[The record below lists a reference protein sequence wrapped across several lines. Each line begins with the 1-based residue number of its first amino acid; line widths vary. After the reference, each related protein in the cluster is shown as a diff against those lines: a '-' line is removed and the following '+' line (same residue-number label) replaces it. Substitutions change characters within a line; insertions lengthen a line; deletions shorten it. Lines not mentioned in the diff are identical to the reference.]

1 MWREEFSDP
10 TAICPVKGGRLTSE
24 RKREKARCSISRWQ
38 EQWGARKPCW
48 AEPTALTPRLCLCRR
63 GSYFCSRSLG
73 AEAKCPSFC
82 VTERCKILLHQVP
95 TTCLRLSPY
104 LDEII
109 ILKVKSCMCRLRFKF
124 FSRISFI
131 SMNRPLAFLKPTL
144 KIKSSFP
151 ILKAI
156 YPWWIISPCQSPKTS
171 PVSHLS
177 RFEFMYLCGYCIN
190 TFFLPPVLWSLT
202 TQGGHRVKCH

>member
-1 MWREEFSDP
+1 MP
-10 TAICPVKGGRLTSE
+10 GGR
-24 RKREKARCSISRWQ
+24 
-38 EQWGARKPCW
+38 P
-48 AEPTALTPRLCLCRR
+48 
-63 GSYFCSRSLG
+63 
-73 AEAKCPSFC
+73 
-82 VTERCKILLHQVP
+82 
-95 TTCLRLSPY
+95 
-104 LDEII
+104 EII
-109 ILKVKSCMCRLRFKF
+109 ILKVKSCKCRLRFKF

-131 SMNRPLAFLKPTL
+131 SMNRTLAFLKPTL

-156 YPWWIISPCQSPKTS
+156 YPWWIISPCQSPKTF

-202 TQGGHRVKCH
+202 TQGGHRLSVIKCEWTTQADKGFLDWTPALWLITPRLLLPERSKVFEHEKKYSCLFTIPPLLFLKEIQFFKLT